1 MRTPKFGTVEY
12 EVKDGIAIMTM
23 DEEVRVRVLAKTKKR
38 RICEGFDEV
47 ERDDDVWIVIPTGKG
62 RTFCAS
68 ADIRGLHLEY
78 PAAVKK

>member
-1 MRTPKFGTVEY
+1 MNALSTEIREGLSK
-12 EVKDGIAIMTM
+12 
-23 DEEVRVRVLAKTKKR
+23 
-38 RICEGFDEV
+38 GFDEV